1 MRIELGWGRS
11 RHQAT
16 LIAGRLGLGYK
27 RCNSGNVFGGLML
40 TTRASKQKGTPFSIH
55 DLRFDILDEDEPIGN
70 LIYDKRDM
78 RAALTL
84 HGKAYMVERSTD
96 QQDERLYQTLIRV
109 LAGRAKPPA
118 NPYAIKDASG
128 QVLALAEKTRQGFAV
143 CRGDDGFAFRKPSWF
158 YRPYHLY
165 RAGSD
170 QSLGSVGQKKFFTST
185 LHMDLPAEFDAPFQV
200 FLLLLLLNAT
210 MEALEQST

>member
-1 MRIELGWGRS
+1 
-11 RHQAT
+11 
-16 LIAGRLGLGYK
+16 
-27 RCNSGNVFGGLML
+27 ML
-40 TTRASKQKGTPFSIH
+40 TARASKRKGTPFSIH
-55 DLRFDILDEDEPIGN
+55 DLRFDILDEGKPIGN

-84 HGKAYMVERSTD
+84 DGKAYRAEHATE

-109 LAGRAKPPA
+109 LAGGEKPPT

-128 QVLALAEKTRQGFAV
+128 QALALAEKTKQGFAV
-143 CRGDDGFAFRKPSWF
+143 CCGDDSFAFRKPSWF
-158 YRPYHLY
+158 SRPYHLY

-170 QSLGSVGQKKFFTST
+170 QSLGSVGQKKFFTTT

-210 MEALEQST
+210 MEALEQSTQ

>member
-1 MRIELGWGRS
+1 
-11 RHQAT
+11 
-16 LIAGRLGLGYK
+16 
-27 RCNSGNVFGGLML
+27 ML
-40 TTRASKQKGTPFSIH
+40 TTRASKRKGAPFSIH
-55 DLRFDILDEDEPIGN
+55 DLRFDILDQGEPLGN

-84 HGKAYMVERSTD
+84 DGKAYRAEHATG

-109 LAGRAKPPA
+109 LAGGQKPLT

-128 QVLALAEKTRQGFAV
+128 QVLALAEKTKQGFAV
-143 CRGDDGFAFRKPSWF
+143 CRGDDSFAFRKPSWF

-170 QSLGSVGQKKFFTST
+170 QSLGSVGQKKFFTTT
-185 LHMDLPAEFDAPFQV
+185 LHME
-200 FLLLLLLNAT
+200 
-210 MEALEQST
+210 